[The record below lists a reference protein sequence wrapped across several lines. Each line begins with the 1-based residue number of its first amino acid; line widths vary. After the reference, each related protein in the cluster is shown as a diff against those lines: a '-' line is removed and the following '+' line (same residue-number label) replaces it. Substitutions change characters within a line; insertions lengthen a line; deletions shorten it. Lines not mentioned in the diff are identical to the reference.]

1 MKNFA
6 PRVPTLWRKALLAAA
21 LGSVLIGTAACG
33 GSAQPAAAPA
43 PSTTGTAPLAD
54 LVPADIKAK
63 GTIIVGTQPD
73 FEPANFTPIGEN
85 GSKGFNIDLMD
96 AMAAKLG
103 LKVTYQKVPFD
114 QLLVG
119 VQNGKFDASI
129 AGMTD
134 RPGRQ
139 EKVDFV
145 DYQVAGT
152 VFMVAKGNPKKI
164 TGEINGGC
172 GIKIGGVKG
181 NDDERLVGLMT
192 QACAAEGKPG
202 PELLTFPTGSDKN
215 LALTSGRVDA
225 MFWPDMAVSV
235 VQRETGGK
243 LESVAVNFQEK
254 VFLGMIFNKQNP
266 QLRDAFL
273 KATEALHT
281 DGSYDAILKKWD
293 VSVIHLAKPGINL
306 ATK

>member
-6 PRVPTLWRKALLAAA
+6 PRVPGCWKKAVATTFLV
-21 LGSVLIGTAACG
+21 SVLASTAACSG
-33 GSAQPAAAPA
+33 ATQTATKIEPSASA
-43 PSTTGTAPLAD
+43 APLAD
-54 LVPADIKAK
+54 LLPADIKAK
-63 GTIIVGTQPD
+63 GSIIVGTQPD

-85 GSKGFNIDLMD
+85 GVKGFNIDLMD

-164 TGEINGGC
+164 TGELNGGC

-181 NDDERLVGLMT
+181 NDDERLVNLMAK
-192 QACAAEGKPG
+192 ACTAEGKPA
-202 PELLTFPTGSDKN
+202 PELMTFPTGSDKN

-243 LESVAVNFQEK
+243 LESVPVNFEEK
-254 VFLGMIFNKQNP
+254 VFLGMIFNKQAP

-273 KATEALHT
+273 KATEAIHE
-281 DGSYDAILKKWD
+281 DGTYDEILKKWD
-293 VSVIHLAKPGINL
+293 VTVIDLPTPGINL
-306 ATK
+306 AK

>member
-6 PRVPTLWRKALLAAA
+6 PQVSECWKKVAVTTVLVGILA
-21 LGSVLIGTAACG
+21 STAACG
-33 GSAQPAAAPA
+33 GAAQPATKVEPAASGNA
-43 PSTTGTAPLAD
+43 SLSD
-54 LVPADIKAK
+54 LLPADVKAK
-63 GTIIVGTQPD
+63 GSITVGTQPD
-73 FEPANFTPIGEN
+73 FEPANYTPIGED
-85 GSKGFNIDLMD
+85 GVKGFNIDLMD

-152 VFMVAKGNPKKI
+152 VFMVAKGNPEKI
-164 TGEINGGC
+164 TSEVNGGC

-181 NDDERLVGLMT
+181 NDDERLVKLMAE
-192 QACAAEGKPG
+192 ACTAEGKPA
-202 PELLTFPTGSDKN
+202 PELVTFPTGSDKN

-243 LESVAVNFQEK
+243 LESVPVNFEAK
-254 VFLGMIFNKQNP
+254 VFLGMIFNKQAP

-273 KATEALHT
+273 KATEAIHA
-281 DGSYDAILKKWD
+281 DGTYDAILKKWD
-293 VSVIHLAKPGINL
+293 VAVIDLPKPGINL
-306 ATK
+306 AK

>member
-6 PRVPTLWRKALLAAA
+6 PRVPSLWRKVAIAAVLASTLA
-21 LGSVLIGTAACG
+21 GTAACG
-33 GSAQPAAAPA
+33 GSGQASSPQTNSADT
-43 PSTTGTAPLAD
+43 SLTA

-63 GTIIVGTQPD
+63 GTITVGTQPD

-85 GSKGFNIDLMD
+85 GVKGFNIDLMD

-103 LKVTYQKVPFD
+103 LKISYQKVPFD

-119 VQNGKFDASI
+119 VQTGKFDASI

-134 RPGRQ
+134 RKARQ
-139 EKVDFV
+139 ENVDFV

-164 TGEINGGC
+164 TGEPDGGC

-181 NDDERLVGLMT
+181 NDDERLVGIMAK
-192 QACAAEGKPG
+192 ACTAAGKPA
-202 PELLTFPTGSDKN
+202 PELVTFPTGSDKN

-235 VQRETGGK
+235 INRETQGK
-243 LESVAVNFQEK
+243 LESVPVNFEPK

-273 KATEALHT
+273 KATEAMHA

-293 VSVIHLAKPGINL
+293 VTVIDLPKPGVNL
-306 ATK
+306 ATS

>member
-6 PRVPTLWRKALLAAA
+6 PQVSANWKKAAATAFLAA
-21 LGSVLIGTAACG
+21 VLASTAGCG
-33 GSAQPAAAPA
+33 GAAQPAANIEPSAAVDPTLSDLLPA
-43 PSTTGTAPLAD
+43 E
-54 LVPADIKAK
+54 VKAK
-63 GTIIVGTQPD
+63 GSITVGTQPD
-73 FEPANFTPIGEN
+73 FEPANYTPIGED
-85 GSKGFNIDLMD
+85 GVKGFNIDLMD

-134 RPGRQ
+134 RPSRQ

-164 TGEINGGC
+164 TSEVNGGC

-181 NDDERLVGLMT
+181 NDDERLVNLMAT
-192 QACAAEGKPG
+192 ACTAEGKPA
-202 PELLTFPTGSDKN
+202 PELVTFPTGSDKP
-215 LALTSGRVDA
+215 R
-225 MFWPDMAVSV
+225 
-235 VQRETGGK
+235 
-243 LESVAVNFQEK
+243 
-254 VFLGMIFNKQNP
+254 
-266 QLRDAFL
+266 
-273 KATEALHT
+273 
-281 DGSYDAILKKWD
+281 
-293 VSVIHLAKPGINL
+293 
-306 ATK
+306 

>member
-1 MKNFA
+1 MKNNA
-6 PRVPTLWRKALLAAA
+6 PRVSVRWRKLMVVAA
-21 LGSVLIGTAACG
+21 LGAVMASTAACG
-33 GSAQPAAAPA
+33 GQTQPAAAPA
-43 PSTTGTAPLAD
+43 DSTSAPLAA

-85 GSKGFNIDLMD
+85 GVKGFNIDLMD

-103 LKVTYQKVPFD
+103 LKISYQKVPFD

-119 VQNGKFDASI
+119 VQTGKFDASI

-134 RPGRQ
+134 RKGRQ

-152 VFMVAKGNPKKI
+152 VFMVAKGNPKNI
-164 TGEINGGC
+164 TGEVNGGC

-181 NDDERLVGLMT
+181 NDDERLVGLMAK
-192 QACAAEGKPG
+192 ACTDEGKPA
-202 PELLTFPTGSDKN
+202 PELITFPTGGDKN

-243 LESVAVNFQEK
+243 LDAVAVNFEPK
-254 VFLGMIFNKQNP
+254 VFLGMIFAKENA

-273 KATEALHT
+273 KATEAMHA
-281 DGSYDAILKKWD
+281 DGSYDEILKKWD
-293 VSVIHLAKPGINL
+293 VAVINLPKPGVNL
-306 ATK
+306 ATS

>member
-6 PRVPTLWRKALLAAA
+6 PQVSANLRKAAVTAVLAA
-21 LGSVLIGTAACG
+21 VLAGTAGCG
-33 GSAQPAAAPA
+33 GAAQPAANIEPSATVDPA
-43 PSTTGTAPLAD
+43 LSAL
-54 LVPADIKAK
+54 LPAEVKAK
-63 GTIIVGTQPD
+63 GTITVGTQPD
-73 FEPANFTPIGEN
+73 FEPANYTPIGED
-85 GSKGFNIDLMD
+85 GVKGFNIDLMD

-134 RPGRQ
+134 RPSRQ

-164 TGEINGGC
+164 TSEVNGGC

-181 NDDERLVGLMT
+181 NDDERLVNLMAT
-192 QACAAEGKPG
+192 ACTAEGKPA
-202 PELLTFPTGSDKN
+202 PELVTFPTGSDKN

-243 LESVAVNFQEK
+243 LDSVPVNFEEK
-254 VFLGMIFNKQNP
+254 VFLGMIFNKQTP

-273 KATEALHT
+273 KATEAIHA
-281 DGSYDAILKKWD
+281 DGTYDAILKKWD
-293 VSVIHLAKPGINL
+293 VAVIDLPQPGINL
-306 ATK
+306 AK